1 MHKTSGDMKKY
12 LLTICLAL
20 AGLSSFAQ
28 EKGDMSVGV
37 NLGVAPCI
45 ESGASLT
52 NFGIGAKFR
61 YHVTSPIRVEADLDY
76 WLKSKE
82 CDVLDFS
89 VNAHYLFKVT
99 DKINVYPVVGLGYA
113 RVGSFI
119 SYDDNFDDYDFPDY
133 GRSSNNPWE
142 DMEDYMD
149 ESSSALNRMLINVG
163 IGADYALTDRI
174 SVGAEIKYQYIKD
187 FNRLPINIGV
197 TYKF

>member
-1 MHKTSGDMKKY
+1 MKKY

-149 ESSSALNRMLINVG
+149 GSSSSSLNRMLINVG
-163 IGADYALTDRI
+163 VGADYSLTDKI
-174 SVGAEIKYQYIKD
+174 SVGAEIKFQYIKD
-187 FNRLPINIGV
+187 FNRIPFKVGV
-197 TYKF
+197 TYKL

>member
-1 MHKTSGDMKKY
+1 MPQHNSINIIQRALGCTKTSGEMKKF

-76 WLKSKE
+76 WLKAKE

-99 DKINVYPVVGLGYA
+99 DKINVYPVVGLGFA
-113 RVGSFI
+113 HIGSFI
-119 SYDDNFDDYDFPDY
+119 SYDD
-133 GRSSNNPWE
+133 SS
-142 DMEDYMD
+142 
-149 ESSSALNRMLINVG
+149 LNRMLINVG
-163 IGADYALTDRI
+163 VGADYSLTDKI
-174 SVGAEIKYQYIKD
+174 SVGAEIKFQYIKD
-187 FNRLPINIGV
+187 FNRIPFKVGV
-197 TYKF
+197 TYKL

>member
-1 MHKTSGDMKKY
+1 MKKF

-28 EKGDMSVGV
+28 EKGDKSVGV

-61 YHVTSPIRVEADLDY
+61 YHVTSPIRIEADLDY
-76 WLKSKE
+76 WLKAKE

-99 DKINVYPVVGLGYA
+99 DKISVYPLVGLGFA
-113 RVGSFI
+113 HI
-119 SYDDNFDDYDFPDY
+119 SGFTSNDDSFDDFDD
-133 GRSSNNPWE
+133 SNPWE

-149 ESSSALNRMLINVG
+149 NSSSSSLNRMLINVG
-163 IGADYALTDRI
+163 VGADYSLTDKI
-174 SVGAEIKYQYIKD
+174 SVGAEIKFQYIKD
-187 FNRLPINIGV
+187 FNRSPFKVGV
-197 TYKF
+197 IYKL

>member
-1 MHKTSGDMKKY
+1 MKKF

-52 NFGIGAKFR
+52 NLGIGAKFR

-113 RVGSFI
+113 RIGGAIGYDNDSD
-119 SYDDNFDDYDFPDY
+119 SPNYERSSSNPWDDN
-133 GRSSNNPWE
+133 
-142 DMEDYMD
+142 
-149 ESSSALNRMLINVG
+149 SSSIALNRMFINVG
-163 IGADYALTDRI
+163 VGADYALTDKI

>member
-1 MHKTSGDMKKY
+1 MKKV
-12 LLTICLAL
+12 LMTICLAL
-20 AGLSSFAQ
+20 A

-61 YHVTSPIRVEADLDY
+61 YHVTSPIRIEADLDY
-76 WLKSKE
+76 WLKAKE

-99 DKINVYPVVGLGYA
+99 DKINVYPVVGLGFA
-113 RVGSFI
+113 HIGGSI
-119 SYDDNFDDYDFPDY
+119 SYDDSFDDDDYPDY

-142 DMEDYMD
+142 DMDD
-149 ESSSALNRMLINVG
+149 SSSSLNRMLINVG
-163 IGADYALTDRI
+163 VGADYSLTDKV
-174 SVGAEIKYQYIKD
+174 SVGAEIKFQYIKD
-187 FNRLPINIGV
+187 FNRLPFKVGV
-197 TYKF
+197 IYKL

>member
-28 EKGDMSVGV
+28 EQGDMSVGV

-119 SYDDNFDDYDFPDY
+119 SYDDNFDDFDFPY
-133 GRSSNNPWE
+133 GRSSNPWE
-142 DMEDYMD
+142 DMDDYMD
-149 ESSSALNRMLINVG
+149 KSSSALNRMLINVG
-163 IGADYALTDRI
+163 VGADYSLTDKI
-174 SVGAEIKYQYIKD
+174 SVGAEIKFQYIKD
-187 FNRLPINIGV
+187 FNRMPFKVGV
-197 TYKF
+197 IYKL

>member
-1 MHKTSGDMKKY
+1 MKKY

-113 RVGSFI
+113 RIGSFI
-119 SYDDNFDDYDFPDY
+119 SYDDNFDDFDFPY

-142 DMEDYMD
+142 DMDYYMD
-149 ESSSALNRMLINVG
+149 DSSSALNRMLINVG
-163 IGADYALTDRI
+163 VGADYALTDKI

>member
-1 MHKTSGDMKKY
+1 MHKTSEDMKKY

-113 RVGSFI
+113 RIGSFI
-119 SYDDNFDDYDFPDY
+119 SYDDNFDDFDFPY
-133 GRSSNNPWE
+133 GRSSYDPWE
-142 DMEDYMD
+142 DMDYYMD
-149 ESSSALNRMLINVG
+149 DSSSALNRMLINVG
-163 IGADYALTDRI
+163 VGADYALTDKI

>member
-1 MHKTSGDMKKY
+1 MKKF

-76 WLKSKE
+76 WLKAKE

-99 DKINVYPVVGLGYA
+99 DKINVYPVVGLGFA
-113 RVGSFI
+113 HIGSFI
-119 SYDDNFDDYDFPDY
+119 SYDD
-133 GRSSNNPWE
+133 SS
-142 DMEDYMD
+142 
-149 ESSSALNRMLINVG
+149 LNRMLINVG
-163 IGADYALTDRI
+163 VGADYSLTDKI
-174 SVGAEIKYQYIKD
+174 SVGAEIKFQYIKD
-187 FNRLPINIGV
+187 FNRIPFKVGV
-197 TYKF
+197 TYKL

>member
-1 MHKTSGDMKKY
+1 MKKF
-12 LLTICLAL
+12 LLTIGLAI

-52 NFGIGAKFR
+52 NFGIGANFR

-82 CDVLDFS
+82 CDFLDFS

-113 RVGSFI
+113 HIGNAI
-119 SYDDNFDDYDFPDY
+119 SYDDNFEDFDYSDY
-133 GRSSNNPWE
+133 EGYSNNPWE
-142 DMEDYMD
+142 EEDYMD
-149 ESSSALNRMLINVG
+149 DSSSNSLNRMLINVG
-163 IGADYALTDRI
+163 VGAEYSLTDKI
-174 SVGAEIKYQYIKD
+174 SVGAEIKFQYIKD
-187 FNRLPINIGV
+187 FNRIPFKVGV
-197 TYKF
+197 TYKL

>member
-1 MHKTSGDMKKY
+1 MKKF

-20 AGLSSFAQ
+20 AGLSSYAQ
-28 EKGDMSVGV
+28 EKGDMSVGL
-37 NLGVAPCI
+37 NLGFAPCL
-45 ESGASLT
+45 ESGVSLT
-52 NFGIGAKFR
+52 NVGVGAKFR
-61 YHVTSPIRVEADLDY
+61 YSVTAPIRVEADLDY

-82 CDVLDFS
+82 VDVLDFS
-89 VNAHYLFKVT
+89 VNAHYLFNVT

-113 RVGSFI
+113 RIGSFI
-119 SYDDNFDDYDFPDY
+119 SYDDNFDDSDFPY
-133 GRSSNNPWE
+133 GRSSNPWE
-142 DMEDYMD
+142 DMDDYMD

-163 IGADYALTDRI
+163 VGADYALTDKI

>member
-1 MHKTSGDMKKY
+1 MKKY

-20 AGLSSFAQ
+20 AGLSSYAQ

-45 ESGASLT
+45 ESGASLI

-119 SYDDNFDDYDFPDY
+119 SYDDNFDDFDFPY
-133 GRSSNNPWE
+133 GRSSTWE
-142 DMEDYMD
+142 DMDDYMD
-149 ESSSALNRMLINVG
+149 ESSSALNRMLINIG
-163 IGADYALTDRI
+163 IGADYALTDKI

>member
-1 MHKTSGDMKKY
+1 MKKF

-45 ESGASLT
+45 ESGVSLT
-52 NFGIGAKFR
+52 NLGIGAKFR

-113 RVGSFI
+113 RIGGAIGYDSVSPNYERSSSNPG
-119 SYDDNFDDYDFPDY
+119 DDN
-133 GRSSNNPWE
+133 
-142 DMEDYMD
+142 
-149 ESSSALNRMLINVG
+149 SSSIALNRMFINVG
-163 IGADYALTDRI
+163 VGADYALTDKI